1 MDRRA
6 DDVAGN
12 RASDWLYGQLPRGA
26 RDRNGKHSR
35 NRTPRDV
42 CATADLGK
50 PCLVGAGQSDGRD
63 SPEASSLS
71 DLDARRVQARGSQ
84 LQERIGSTPVAGG
97 LLAGTGW
104 FVSGVEGSVGPE
116 SGTQRVHRRRGPG
129 AGCVSVFSRNRRA
142 AETNLWSDRNQ
153 WHFLY
158 SSRR

>member
-12 RASDWLYGQLPRGA
+12 RAGDWLYGQLPRGA

-42 CATADLGK
+42 CATAHLGK

-97 LLAGTGW
+97 VFAWAGR
-104 FVSGVEGSVGPE
+104 GVFGGGGVG
-116 SGTQRVHRRRGPG
+116 GRVWGGRAGAPGGGG
-129 AGCVSVFSRNRRA
+129 AGGGA
-142 AETNLWSDRNQ
+142 LG
-153 WHFLY
+153 
-158 SSRR
+158 